1 MPDNENLEVVG
12 DEPQYEYVT
21 SSIITDDTGQ
31 AINTTLQSLVG
42 AISGNEK
49 MYCGQFVYD
58 STNSRFPLGG
68 NPRPKKINNSTE
80 YPQLT
85 LLARNRNT
93 GAIYALWY
101 NNSVEAFLIAAT
113 ISGSAPS
120 NGNKIELQYF
130 AE

>member
-1 MPDNENLEVVG
+1 MSNKVMK
-12 DEPQYEYVT
+12 
-21 SSIITDDTGQ
+21 DDTGQ

-49 MYCGQFVYD
+49 NYCGQFVYD
-58 STNSRFPLGG
+58 STTSRFPLGG